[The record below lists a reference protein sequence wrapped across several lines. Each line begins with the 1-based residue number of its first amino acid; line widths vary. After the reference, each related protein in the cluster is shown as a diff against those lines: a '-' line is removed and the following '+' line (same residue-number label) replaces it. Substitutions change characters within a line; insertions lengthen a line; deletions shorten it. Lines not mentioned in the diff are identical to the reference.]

1 MYDVDAREVHNGLG
15 SNEFYEIYFEARD
28 DPFLDALDLESLY
41 FNSEAREYLDD
52 LEAREHEPATVCYCL
67 TV

>member
-15 SNEFYEIYFEARD
+15 SNEFYEIYLEARA

-41 FNSEAREYLDD
+41 FEAREYLDD
-52 LEAREHEPATVCYCL
+52 LEAREPEPATVCHCL